1 MTTGGK
7 AGSQFRDQFAVEPIG
22 DEGVLINLSTGGF
35 FHLNPT
41 ATKACLA
48 LQGSTSPAEAADL
61 LAASMALTPEQA
73 ASLLIGVR
81 MQLAQPGVPT
91 ELIGPF
97 RYRRQGSGYA
107 LEETGRVV
115 LTMDPA
121 GRKLRLHAPP
131 DTLTFKLM
139 DYVRAVTP
147 KLLHL
152 RGVTVL
158 HASACLL
165 PQGLTAFSGKSGAG
179 KTTTAR
185 AFAGAGARL
194 ISEDLV
200 VLTRDSR
207 TAAVVVDGERRA
219 HEWAAATAD
228 ALGNAFEAEL
238 DCDGLAEV
246 SRPGPEIPLA
256 AIWFVDRSRR
266 EGPALRQRPFTAI
279 DGALALL
286 ANNFLGSD
294 TPESW
299 RRHVRETHAIARQL
313 ALWEVTMPD
322 GLGQLA
328 AAARAYATNTA
339 S

>member
-1 MTTGGK
+1 MTTDGE
-7 AGSQFRDQFAVEPIG
+7 ARSQFRDQFAVEPIG
-22 DEGVLINLSTGGF
+22 DEGVLVNLATGGF
-35 FHLNPT
+35 FRLNPT

-48 LQGSTSPAEAADL
+48 LQESTSPAEAADR
-61 LAASMALTPEQA
+61 LAASMMLSPKQA
-73 ASLLIGVR
+73 AALLDGVR
-81 MQLAQPGVPT
+81 LQLTEPGVPT

-97 RYRRQGSGYA
+97 RYRRHGDGYA

-121 GRKLRLHAPP
+121 GQKLRLRARP
-131 DTLTFKLM
+131 DTLAFKML

-158 HASACLL
+158 HASACRL
-165 PQGLTAFSGKSGAG
+165 PEGLTAFSGNSGAG

-185 AFAGAGARL
+185 AFQAAGAQL

-200 VLTRDSR
+200 VLTRCSR
-207 TAAVVVDGERRA
+207 TAAVCVDGERRA

-228 ALGNAFEAEL
+228 ALRNGFEAEQ
-238 DCDGLAEV
+238 DCDGLSEV
-246 SRPGPEIPLA
+246 SGPAAEIPLA

-266 EGPALRQRPFTAI
+266 KGPALQQRPFTAV
-279 DGALALL
+279 DGTLALL
-286 ANNFLGSD
+286 GNNFLGSD
-294 TPESW
+294 SPESW
-299 RRHVRETHAIARQL
+299 RRHVRETHAIASRL

-322 GLGQLA
+322 GLDRLA
-328 AAARAYATNTA
+328 AVARDYATKTA

>member
-1 MTTGGK
+1 MTTGGE
-7 AGSQFRDQFAVEPIG
+7 ASSQFRDQFAVEPIG
-22 DEGVLINLSTGGF
+22 DEGVLVNLTTGGF
-35 FHLNPT
+35 FRLNPT

-48 LQGSTSPAEAADL
+48 LQDSTSLSEAADR
-61 LAASMALTPEQA
+61 LAASMTLTPEQA
-73 ASLLIGVR
+73 ASLLAGVR
-81 MQLAQPGVPT
+81 VQLTAPGVPT

-97 RYRRQGSGYA
+97 RYRRHGSGYA

-121 GRKLRLHAPP
+121 GRKLRLHAPAH
-131 DTLTFKLM
+131 TLTFKM
-139 DYVRAVTP
+139 VEYVRAVTP

-165 PQGLTAFSGKSGAG
+165 PRGLTAFSGKSGAG

-185 AFAGAGARL
+185 AFDAAGARL

-207 TAAVVVDGERRA
+207 IPAVAVDGERRA

-228 ALGNAFEAEL
+228 ALVDAPEAEF

-246 SRPGPEIPLA
+246 SSPGPEIPLA

-286 ANNFLGSD
+286 GNNFLGSD
-294 TPESW
+294 SPESW

-322 GLGQLA
+322 GLGELA